1 MLLFVYN
8 VYELKYYIFIE
19 RNILKMVNTMKIDD
33 IVKTLKENVTIN
45 NNDSRQIIKNKNNV
59 EYGNEIGIVL
69 SSIDNSIFE
78 VFIHAKINNE
88 IMSQLLYS
96 TFNDIDEA
104 VIYYNKLENYIS
116 NFDLEGIVKEINN

>member
-45 NNDSRQIIKNKNNV
+45 NNDSRQIIKHKNNV

-104 VIYYNKLENYIS
+104 IIYYNKLENYIS

>member
-1 MLLFVYN
+1 
-8 VYELKYYIFIE
+8 
-19 RNILKMVNTMKIDD
+19 MKIDD

-45 NNDSRQIIKNKNNV
+45 NNDSRQIIKHKNNV

>member
-45 NNDSRQIIKNKNNV
+45 NNDSRQIIKHKNNV

>member
-19 RNILKMVNTMKIDD
+19 RNILKTVNTMKIDD

-45 NNDSRQIIKNKNNV
+45 NNDSRQIIKHKNNV

-104 VIYYNKLENYIS
+104 VIYYNKLEKYITDF
-116 NFDLEGIVKEINN
+116 NLEGIANEIKN

>member
-19 RNILKMVNTMKIDD
+19 RNILKTVNTMKIDD

-88 IMSQLLYS
+88 IISQLLYS

-104 VIYYNKLENYIS
+104 VIYYNKLEKYITDF
-116 NFDLEGIVKEINN
+116 NLEGIANEIKN